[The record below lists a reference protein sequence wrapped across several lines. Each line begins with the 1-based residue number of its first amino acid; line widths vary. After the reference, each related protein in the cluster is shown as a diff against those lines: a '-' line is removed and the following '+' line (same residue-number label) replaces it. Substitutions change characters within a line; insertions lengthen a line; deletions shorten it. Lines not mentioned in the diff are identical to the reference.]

1 MTDRVVRDGQVA
13 VLISPGFGAGWST
26 WADPEYRPDVMFDPW
41 IVDILLSDQYNKKEK
56 NNRIMTHCNLKYP
69 DQYLGG
75 LGDLTVAW
83 VPQGTWFRVVEYDG
97 SESLEF
103 KENDNWILA

>member
-26 WADPEYRPDVMFDPW
+26 WADPEYRPAVLFDPW
-41 IVDILLSDQYNKKEK
+41 IVDLLLSDQYRKKEK
-56 NNRIMTHCNLKYP
+56 LDRVLTHCNLKYP
-69 DQYLGG
+69 DMYTGG

-97 SESLEF
+97 NESLEY
-103 KENDNWILA
+103 KENNDWIQA